1 MRNSECGVRNEAG
14 SPLRASYDGSAAVEL
29 GDLPKV
35 DCEGQ
40 RDLLT
45 LAQTAVGSLYE
56 NTGRAE
62 IDCAADSSPAAGK

>member
-1 MRNSECGVRNEAG
+1 MRD
-14 SPLRASYDGSAAVEL
+14 DGSAAVEL

-45 LAQTAVGSLYE
+45 LAQTKVGSLYE
-56 NTGRAE
+56 HSGRAE
-62 IDCAADSSPAAGK
+62 IDRTADSSPSGG